1 MVLSRT
7 NEGAADGPRKRAKY
21 DRSLNEVSPTIAKEL
36 RTIKASLSASN
47 PQNVTSALYTL
58 AQRLVVRED
67 EHPLTLEDSRVL
79 LAGAWS
85 QASPGLPEL
94 FDIWARCTPRE
105 ASAPISVLVRVLFLL
120 NLDQD
125 NRPSGSTII
134 KSLLLS
140 PNIHRLT
147 SYFGSTE
154 KNLCFW
160 ACRLFG
166 AVSDFNDGQF
176 RKEIFDVFPW
186 GHSALWPMLS
196 MRRKDANAEGN
207 GLTNP
212 PDIRTTLVLLILSFI
227 QPSTHT
233 SIKLSLLDKGDAF
246 SSIFRDIGKDSYAL
260 ARRILDVSW
269 EGIWGDT
276 RIPFGTKIA
285 AFGDQVLTSVSASRR
300 RVELE
305 LTSKHR
311 YQNSMADTKKKDP
324 KANHPSLISRITFSW
339 RCVPDLEV
347 ASALKAGGGTLETS
361 TPAIITSLRKTTT
374 MLIPNDD
381 LRQQELALKILEA
394 APELIPG
401 FWQTSNMT
409 LEPRLSSRWIT
420 NIALATKIVA
430 LPSPVWSFRSTT
442 ARSASSSA
450 SPPPYVHSPPPI
462 QAILDSILP
471 VTLSKAALI
480 KGLRSPS
487 AVVRHL
493 TASLLAHSIKKAGEI
508 AEEMQRASEALEED
522 ESMGSWAVGRKEL
535 LKDLSSRIPEL
546 AEVARMLDLEGGG
559 RKAGENTEG
568 GKIKKQKGKAKPSTI
583 DPNRPDGATAST
595 TAAPSTLVHEV
606 ASRLMLYYHKY
617 LPNAVAESY
626 VGVRNII
633 APLLEGDQSQRGG
646 TKEKQPPLRTV
657 SQLHGLRLL
666 EEVESYDWSVKIG
679 TKTALYH
686 VLHKQMTTPHA
697 AIRNAG

>member
-7 NEGAADGPRKRAKY
+7 NDGAADGPRKRAKY
-21 DRSLNEVSPTIAKEL
+21 DPTSNEVSPAIAKEL

-79 LAGAWS
+79 LVAAWS

-125 NRPSGSTII
+125 TRPSGSTII
-134 KSLLLS
+134 KALLVS
-140 PNIHRLT
+140 SNIHRLT

-166 AVSDFNDGQF
+166 AVSEFNDGQF

-196 MRRKDANAEGN
+196 MRRKDANAEGH

-227 QPSTHT
+227 HPSTHT

-246 SSIFRDIGKDSYAL
+246 SSIFRDIGKDSYPL

-285 AFGDQVLTSVSASRR
+285 AFGDQVLTSISKLYGRYEEEGPKGEPSIADIAHHFLLALCTRPGSGVCFKSRGWYPRNFDTRHHPLAAQDDHHTNR
-300 RVELE
+300 RQE
-305 LTSKHR
+305 H
-311 YQNSMADTKKKDP
+311 
-324 KANHPSLISRITFSW
+324 SLYNRVLPAFIKS
-339 RCVPDLEV
+339 
-347 ASALKAGGGTLETS
+347 LK
-361 TPAIITSLRKTTT
+361 
-374 MLIPNDD
+374 PNDD
-381 LRQQELALKILEA
+381 PRQQELVLKILEA
-394 APELIPG
+394 APELVSG
-401 FWQTSNMT
+401 LWQTSNMT

-442 ARSASSSA
+442 ARSAFTSA
-450 SPPPYVHSPPPI
+450 TPPPYVHSPPPI
-462 QAILDSILP
+462 QAILDYILP
-471 VTLSKAALI
+471 VTLSKTALI

-493 TASLLAHSIKKAGEI
+493 TASFLAHSIKKAGEI

-522 ESMGSWAVGRKEL
+522 ESVGSWAVGRKEL
-535 LKDLSSRIPEL
+535 LKDVSSRIPEL
-546 AEVARMLDLEGGG
+546 AEIARMLDLEGGG
-559 RKAGENTEG
+559 RKTGESTEG
-568 GKIKKQKGKAKPSTI
+568 GKNKKQKGKAKPSTI

-633 APLLEGDQSQRGG
+633 APLLEGDQSQRSG
-646 TKEKQPPLRTV
+646 TGEKQPPLRTV

-666 EEVESYDWSVKIG
+666 EELDSYDWSVKI
-679 TKTALYH
+679 
-686 VLHKQMTTPHA
+686 
-697 AIRNAG
+697 